1 MIKNLYE
8 LYNLIEKVSTAL
20 PNVNQFVNSFDSLNR
35 EDTSYAAVVLQFRD
49 GTQATEGTVRYRF
62 YLGYV
67 DRVNENTDTPST
79 SNNILTQS
87 IAEENI
93 RLIINK
99 LYPEVDIT
107 FGNTFYPFTQRF
119 TALTAGCYVELAI
132 TLAVKDCNYE
142 SGSVLRDVEIVSD
155 SNGVKEVV
163 PGAGVD
169 GFKKV
174 IVRTEVPLKTEIEK
188 DIVIT
193 ENGNTTYTPDE
204 GQSFSKVN
212 VDVNVPIK
220 EEVTKEVS
228 ITSNGLTTI
237 TPPAEKTLSKVDV
250 TVNVP
255 IKTEVAK
262 DIVINENGNTTYTP
276 NEGEVFNSVN
286 VDVNIPSKTEVAK
299 DIVITENGNT
309 TYTPNEG
316 EVFNRVSVNVNVS
329 SSGDTMKYFNEKPT
343 ADTAGLKEIGWDD
356 ESVNYYKYNNYAYP
370 WEADNYKVGDTNKQ
384 IVLNNKSDIATYKD
398 NPDFQYCPKFDTSAE
413 TDMNGMF
420 NGCSYLT
427 YIPQLDTHSVTN
439 MNNMFDGCTSLTS
452 IPLLDTHSVTN
463 MNNMFNGCSSLTSI
477 PMLDTSSVTDMSK
490 MFMECNILTS
500 IPTLYTSNVT
510 NMSNMFFQCR
520 SLISIP
526 QLDTSKVT
534 NMSGMFYGCNSLT
547 TIPQLDTSNVTLMGE
562 TERYSPSPWIPTVKT
577 YGMFQNCKSL
587 TTIPM
592 LNTSNVTNMEKMFM
606 GCTSLTTI
614 PQLDTSKL
622 EGSRW
627 MFDLCDNLVSVPRLD
642 MSNNV
647 ACYGMFGQ
655 NGELRKLT
663 DIGGLIGLKD
673 NLQLDKCP
681 NLTHNSLMNVINDAA
696 DVTADPKTL
705 TLGTTNLNKLTD
717 ADKAI
722 AINKGWTLA

>member
-174 IVRTEVPLKTEIEK
+174 IVRTEVPLKTEVEK

-193 ENGNTTYTPDE
+193 ANGNTTYTPDE

-212 VDVNVPIK
+212 VD
-220 EEVTKEVS
+220 
-228 ITSNGLTTI
+228 
-237 TPPAEKTLSKVDV
+237 
-250 TVNVP
+250 VNVP

-276 NEGEVFNSVN
+276 NEGEVFNSVS
-286 VDVNIPSKTEVAK
+286 VDVNVPIKTEVVK

-309 TYTPNEG
+309 TYTPDEG
-316 EVFNRVSVNVNVS
+316 KSFGVVNVDVNVPSKTEVAKDIIITENGKTTYVPDTGKVFNSVSVDVNITTPAEVFTDLD
-329 SSGDTMKYFNEKPT
+329 GMKYANSTINEFP
-343 ADTAGLKEIGWDD
+343 
-356 ESVNYYKYNNYAYP
+356 
-370 WEADNYKVGDTNKQ
+370 
-384 IVLNNKSDIATYKD
+384 LN
-398 NPDFQYCPKFDTSAE
+398 FQFAPRTGENCK
-413 TDMNGMF
+413 
-420 NGCSYLT
+420 
-427 YIPQLDTHSVTN
+427 
-439 MNNMFDGCTSLTS
+439 NMFE
-452 IPLLDTHSVTN
+452 
-463 MNNMFNGCSSLTSI
+463 FCSHFT
-477 PMLDTSSVTDMSK
+477 
-490 MFMECNILTS
+490 
-500 IPTLYTSNVT
+500 
-510 NMSNMFFQCR
+510 
-520 SLISIP
+520 SIP

-534 NMSGMFYGCNSLT
+534 NMNSMFSGCALLT
-547 TIPQLDTSNVTLMGE
+547 S
-562 TERYSPSPWIPTVKT
+562 
-577 YGMFQNCKSL
+577 
-587 TTIPM
+587 
-592 LNTSNVTNMEKMFM
+592 
-606 GCTSLTTI
+606 I
-614 PQLDTSKL
+614 PQLDTSKVTDM
-622 EGSRW
+622 GY
-627 MFDLCDNLVSVPRLD
+627 MFYSCSSLTSVPLFDTSKVTNMSYMFYGCSLPATIPQLDTHNVAD
-642 MSNNV
+642 MSYMFVNCDSLTTV
-647 ACYGMFGQ
+647 PKLDATSLTTTDTMFGYSWSSL
-655 NGELRKLT
+655 NKFTAFGGLTNLKVNLDLTPCPKLT
-663 DIGGLIGLKD
+663 HD
-673 NLQLDKCP
+673 
-681 NLTHNSLMNVINDAA
+681 SLMNVINEAA
-696 DVTADPKTL
+696 DVTASPKTL

-717 ADKAI
+717 EEKAI
-722 AINKGWTLA
+722 ATNKGWTLA

>member
-174 IVRTEVPLKTEIEK
+174 IVRTEVPLKTEVEK

-193 ENGNTTYTPDE
+193 ENGKTAYTPDG

-212 VDVNVPIK
+212 VDVNVPVK
-220 EEVTKEVS
+220 EEVVKEIS

-250 TVNVP
+250 NVNVP

-262 DIVINENGNTTYTP
+262 DIVITDNGNTTYTP
-276 NEGEVFNSVN
+276 NEGEVFNSVS
-286 VDVNIPSKTEVAK
+286 VDVNVPIKTEVAK
-299 DIVITENGNT
+299 DIIITENGNT
-309 TYTPNEG
+309 TYTPDEG
-316 EVFNRVSVNVNVS
+316 QSFSKVNINVNVS
-329 SSGDTMKYFNEKPT
+329 GGSDVSKYSYKKPT
-343 ADTAGLKEIGWDD
+343 ADDAGLKEMGWTDD
-356 ESVNYYKYNNYAYP
+356 DVNYFKYNNCAYP
-370 WEADNYKVGDTNKQ
+370 WEADNYTVYDVNKE
-384 IVLNNKSDIATYKD
+384 IVINNESEIANYKD
-398 NPDFQYCPKFDTSAE
+398 KLYFRFCPKFDTSNE
-413 TDMNGMF
+413 TGMNNIFQDCSSLIAIPQLDSSNVTSMMYMF
-420 NGCSYLT
+420 RSCKSLITIPQLDTSKVTNMTSMFENCLLLT
-427 YIPQLDTHSVTN
+427 SIPQLDTHSVTN
-439 MNNMFDGCTSLTS
+439 MYYMFIGCASLA
-452 IPLLDTHSVTN
+452 
-463 MNNMFNGCSSLTSI
+463 
-477 PMLDTSSVTDMSK
+477 
-490 MFMECNILTS
+490 
-500 IPTLYTSNVT
+500 
-510 NMSNMFFQCR
+510 
-520 SLISIP
+520 SIP
-526 QLDTSKVT
+526 QLDTRSVT
-534 NMSGMFYGCNSLT
+534 NMSGMFA
-547 TIPQLDTSNVTLMGE
+547 
-562 TERYSPSPWIPTVKT
+562 
-577 YGMFQNCKSL
+577 
-587 TTIPM
+587 
-592 LNTSNVTNMEKMFM
+592 
-606 GCTSLTTI
+606 GCTNLTY
-614 PQLDTSKL
+614 
-622 EGSRW
+622 
-627 MFDLCDNLVSVPRLD
+627 VPRLD
-642 MSNNV
+642 ATSLTSAKN
-647 ACYGMFGQ
+647 MFGTSYVA
-655 NGELRKLT
+655 LKKLT
-663 DIGGLIGLKD
+663 TFGGLTGLKID
-673 NLQLDKCP
+673 FDLSSCP
-681 NLTHNSLMNVINDAA
+681 NLTYESLLNVFNELA
-696 DVTADPKTL
+696 DVTASPKTL
-705 TLGTTNLNKLTD
+705 TLGEKNLNKLWNTE
-717 ADKAI
+717 KAI
-722 AINKGWTLA
+722 ATNKGWILK

>member
-193 ENGNTTYTPDE
+193 ANGNTTYTPDE

-212 VDVNVPIK
+212 I
-220 EEVTKEVS
+220 
-228 ITSNGLTTI
+228 
-237 TPPAEKTLSKVDV
+237 
-250 TVNVP
+250 
-255 IKTEVAK
+255 
-262 DIVINENGNTTYTP
+262 
-276 NEGEVFNSVN
+276 
-286 VDVNIPSKTEVAK
+286 
-299 DIVITENGNT
+299 
-309 TYTPNEG
+309 
-316 EVFNRVSVNVNVS
+316 NVNVS
-329 SSGDTMKYFNEKPT
+329 GGSDVSKYSYKKPT
-343 ADTAGLKEIGWDD
+343 ADDVGLKEIGWDD

-370 WEADNYKVGDTNKQ
+370 WDADNYKLYDVNKE
-384 IVLNNKSDIATYKD
+384 IVINNVSDIAKYKD
-398 NPDFQYCPKFDTSAE
+398 KLYFRYCPKFDTSAE
-413 TDMNGMF
+413 TGMNNIF
-420 NGCSYLT
+420 QDCSSLIA
-427 YIPQLDTHSVTN
+427 IPQLDSSNVTSMMYMFENCKSLTTIPPLNTSNVTN
-439 MNNMFDGCTSLTS
+439 MTNMFYNCLSLTS
-452 IPLLDTHSVTN
+452 IPLLDTHNVKN
-463 MNNMFNGCSSLTSI
+463 MASMFLGCISLT
-477 PMLDTSSVTDMSK
+477 
-490 MFMECNILTS
+490 
-500 IPTLYTSNVT
+500 
-510 NMSNMFFQCR
+510 
-520 SLISIP
+520 
-526 QLDTSKVT
+526 
-534 NMSGMFYGCNSLT
+534 
-547 TIPQLDTSNVTLMGE
+547 
-562 TERYSPSPWIPTVKT
+562 
-577 YGMFQNCKSL
+577 
-587 TTIPM
+587 
-592 LNTSNVTNMEKMFM
+592 
-606 GCTSLTTI
+606 
-614 PQLDTSKL
+614 
-622 EGSRW
+622 
-627 MFDLCDNLVSVPRLD
+627 SVPRLD
-642 MSNNV
+642 ATSLTS
-647 ACYGMFGQ
+647 ASQMFGTRYTT
-655 NGELRKLT
+655 LRGLT
-663 DIGGLIGLKD
+663 TFGGLTGVKIDFDLSP
-673 NLQLDKCP
+673 CP
-681 NLTHNSLMNVINDAA
+681 NLTYESLLNVFNELA
-696 DVTADPKTL
+696 DVTASPKTL
-705 TLGTTNLNKLTD
+705 TLGEENLKKLWN

-722 AINKGWTLA
+722 ATNKGWILK

>member
-193 ENGNTTYTPDE
+193 ANGNTTYTPDE

-286 VDVNIPSKTEVAK
+286 VDVNVPIKTEVAK

-309 TYTPNEG
+309 TYTPDEG
-316 EVFNRVSVNVNVS
+316 QSFSKVNINVNVS
-329 SSGDTMKYFNEKPT
+329 GGSDVSKYSYKVPT
-343 ADTAGLKEIGWDD
+343 ADDAGLKAIGWTDD
-356 ESVNYYKYNNYAYP
+356 DVNYFKYNNYAYP
-370 WEADNYKVGDTNKQ
+370 WDADNYKLYDVNKE
-384 IVLNNKSDIATYKD
+384 IVINNVSDIAKYKD
-398 NPDFQYCPKFDTSAE
+398 KLYFRYCPKFDTSNE
-413 TDMNGMF
+413 TGMNNIF
-420 NGCSYLT
+420 RDCSSLIA
-427 YIPQLDTHSVTN
+427 IPQLDSSNVTSMMYMFENCKSLTTIPPLNASNVTN
-439 MNNMFDGCTSLTS
+439 MTNMFYNCLSLTS
-452 IPLLDTHSVTN
+452 IPLLDTHNVKN
-463 MNNMFNGCSSLTSI
+463 MASMFLGCISLT
-477 PMLDTSSVTDMSK
+477 
-490 MFMECNILTS
+490 
-500 IPTLYTSNVT
+500 
-510 NMSNMFFQCR
+510 
-520 SLISIP
+520 
-526 QLDTSKVT
+526 
-534 NMSGMFYGCNSLT
+534 
-547 TIPQLDTSNVTLMGE
+547 
-562 TERYSPSPWIPTVKT
+562 
-577 YGMFQNCKSL
+577 
-587 TTIPM
+587 
-592 LNTSNVTNMEKMFM
+592 
-606 GCTSLTTI
+606 
-614 PQLDTSKL
+614 
-622 EGSRW
+622 
-627 MFDLCDNLVSVPRLD
+627 SVPRLD
-642 MSNNV
+642 ATSLTS
-647 ACYGMFGQ
+647 ASQMFGTRYTT
-655 NGELRKLT
+655 LRGLT
-663 DIGGLIGLKD
+663 TFGGLTGVKIDFDLSP
-673 NLQLDKCP
+673 CP
-681 NLTHNSLMNVINDAA
+681 NLTYESLLNVFNELA
-696 DVTADPKTL
+696 DVTASPKTL
-705 TLGTTNLNKLTD
+705 TLGEENLKKLWNT
-717 ADKAI
+717 DKAI
-722 AINKGWTLA
+722 ATNKGWTLA

>member
-163 PGAGVD
+163 PGSGVD

-193 ENGNTTYTPDE
+193 ENGNTMLVPDE

-212 VDVNVPIK
+212 IGVNVPVK
-220 EEVTKEVS
+220 EEVVKEVS

-255 IKTEVAK
+255 TIDDA
-262 DIVINENGNTTYTP
+262 IQ
-276 NEGEVFNSVN
+276 
-286 VDVNIPSKTEVAK
+286 
-299 DIVITENGNT
+299 
-309 TYTPNEG
+309 
-316 EVFNRVSVNVNVS
+316 
-329 SSGDTMKYFNEKPT
+329 YFYKKPT
-343 ADTAGLKEIGWDD
+343 TDDTGLKEIGWNDD
-356 ESVNYYKYNNYAYP
+356 DINYYKYNNYVYP
-370 WEADNYKVGDTNKQ
+370 WKANNYKVSDANKQ
-384 IVLNNKSDIATYKD
+384 IVINNTSDIATYK
-398 NPDFQYCPKFDTSAE
+398 NNSDFKYCPKFDTSTE
-413 TDMNGMF
+413 TSMENIFSKCKYIIAVPQLNTSSITNMDYAFLECPSLTTIPPLNTSNVNSMIGMF
-420 NGCSYLT
+420 EFCYSINSIPQIDTSKVENMREMFYTCRAIT
-427 YIPQLDTHSVTN
+427 DIPQLDTHSCTD
-439 MNNMFDGCTSLTS
+439 MENMFGFCQALVSL
-452 IPLLDTHSVTN
+452 PLLDV
-463 MNNMFNGCSSLTSI
+463 
-477 PMLDTSSVTDMSK
+477 
-490 MFMECNILTS
+490 
-500 IPTLYTSNVT
+500 SNVT
-510 NMSNMFFQCR
+510 SMSSMFRNCFN
-520 SLISIP
+520 LI
-526 QLDTSKVT
+526 D
-534 NMSGMFYGCNSLT
+534 
-547 TIPQLDTSNVTLMGE
+547 
-562 TERYSPSPWIPTVKT
+562 
-577 YGMFQNCKSL
+577 
-587 TTIPM
+587 
-592 LNTSNVTNMEKMFM
+592 
-606 GCTSLTTI
+606 
-614 PQLDTSKL
+614 L
-622 EGSRW
+622 EG
-627 MFDLCDNLVSVPRLD
+627 
-642 MSNNV
+642 
-647 ACYGMFGQ
+647 
-655 NGELRKLT
+655 LT
-663 DIGGLIGLKD
+663 GLKT
-673 NLQLDKCP
+673 NLDLYSCSL
-681 NLTHNSLMNVINDAA
+681 LTHDSLMNVINEAA
-696 DVTADPKTL
+696 DVTSSPKTL
-705 TLGTTNLNKLTD
+705 TLGSTNLNKLTD
-717 ADKAI
+717 EEKAI
-722 AINKGWTLA
+722 ATNKGWVLK

>member
-49 GTQATEGTVRYRF
+49 GTQATEGSVRYRF

-163 PGAGVD
+163 PGSGVD

-193 ENGNTTYTPDE
+193 ENGNTMLVPDT

-212 VDVNVPIK
+212 ID
-220 EEVTKEVS
+220 
-228 ITSNGLTTI
+228 
-237 TPPAEKTLSKVDV
+237 
-250 TVNVP
+250 VNVP

-262 DIVINENGNTTYTP
+262 DIVIAENG
-276 NEGEVFNSVN
+276 
-286 VDVNIPSKTEVAK
+286 K
-299 DIVITENGNT
+299 T

-316 EVFNRVSVNVNVS
+316 EVFNRVSVDVNVS
-329 SSGDTMKYFNEKPT
+329 GGTFVDVDGMT
-343 ADTAGLKEIGWDD
+343 
-356 ESVNYYKYNNYAYP
+356 YAYSTIEEFP
-370 WEADNYKVGDTNKQ
+370 SN
-384 IVLNNKSDIATYKD
+384 
-398 NPDFQYCPKFDTSAE
+398 FKFAPRTGENCIRMFSTCFNLTS
-413 TDMNGMF
+413 
-420 NGCSYLT
+420 
-427 YIPQLDTHSVTN
+427 IPQLDTSNAIATN
-439 MNNMFDGCTSLTS
+439 MMFQSCTSLTS
-452 IPLLDTHSVTN
+452 IPQLDTRNVTR
-463 MNNMFNGCSSLTSI
+463 MNSMFSNCSSLTSI
-477 PMLDTSSVTDMSK
+477 P
-490 MFMECNILTS
+490 
-500 IPTLYTSNVT
+500 
-510 NMSNMFFQCR
+510 
-520 SLISIP
+520 
-526 QLDTSKVT
+526 QLDTSNAT
-534 NMSGMFYGCNSLT
+534 TMSYMFRTCSSLT
-547 TIPQLDTSNVTLMGE
+547 SIPQLDTSNVTDM
-562 TERYSPSPWIPTVKT
+562 S
-577 YGMFQNCKSL
+577 GMFIGCSSL
-587 TTIPM
+587 TT
-592 LNTSNVTNMEKMFM
+592 L
-606 GCTSLTTI
+606 
-614 PQLDTSKL
+614 
-622 EGSRW
+622 
-627 MFDLCDNLVSVPRLD
+627 
-642 MSNNV
+642 
-647 ACYGMFGQ
+647 
-655 NGELRKLT
+655 
-663 DIGGLIGLKD
+663 GGLTNLK
-673 NLQLDKCP
+673 LDLDLSPCP
-681 NLTHNSLMNVINDAA
+681 NLTKESLLNVFNEAA
-696 DVTADPKTL
+696 DVTSSPKTL

-717 ADKAI
+717 EEKAI
-722 AINKGWTLA
+722 ATNKGWTLA

>member
-163 PGAGVD
+163 PGSGVD

-174 IVRTEVPLKTEIEK
+174 IVRTEVPLKEEVEK

-193 ENGNTTYTPDE
+193 ENGNTMLVPDT

-212 VDVNVPIK
+212 IDVNVPVK

-255 IKTEVAK
+255 TI
-262 DIVINENGNTTYTP
+262 D
-276 NEGEVFNSVN
+276 
-286 VDVNIPSKTEVAK
+286 
-299 DIVITENGNT
+299 
-309 TYTPNEG
+309 
-316 EVFNRVSVNVNVS
+316 
-329 SSGDTMKYFNEKPT
+329 DTIQYFDRKPT
-343 ADTAGLKEIGWDD
+343 ADDTGLKELGWTDD
-356 ESVNYYKYNNYAYP
+356 DVNHYKYNNYDYP
-370 WEADNYKVGDTNKQ
+370 
-384 IVLNNKSDIATYKD
+384 
-398 NPDFQYCPKFDTSAE
+398 
-413 TDMNGMF
+413 
-420 NGCSYLT
+420 
-427 YIPQLDTHSVTN
+427 
-439 MNNMFDGCTSLTS
+439 
-452 IPLLDTHSVTN
+452 
-463 MNNMFNGCSSLTSI
+463 
-477 PMLDTSSVTDMSK
+477 
-490 MFMECNILTS
+490 
-500 IPTLYTSNVT
+500 
-510 NMSNMFFQCR
+510 
-520 SLISIP
+520 
-526 QLDTSKVT
+526 
-534 NMSGMFYGCNSLT
+534 
-547 TIPQLDTSNVTLMGE
+547 
-562 TERYSPSPWIPTVKT
+562 
-577 YGMFQNCKSL
+577 
-587 TTIPM
+587 
-592 LNTSNVTNMEKMFM
+592 
-606 GCTSLTTI
+606 
-614 PQLDTSKL
+614 
-622 EGSRW
+622 
-627 MFDLCDNLVSVPRLD
+627 
-642 MSNNV
+642 
-647 ACYGMFGQ
+647 
-655 NGELRKLT
+655 
-663 DIGGLIGLKD
+663 
-673 NLQLDKCP
+673 
-681 NLTHNSLMNVINDAA
+681 
-696 DVTADPKTL
+696 
-705 TLGTTNLNKLTD
+705 
-717 ADKAI
+717 
-722 AINKGWTLA
+722 